1 MSDLKPCPFC
11 GRAAEIYFSKVS
23 CSNSGCSAALADF
36 AVEEWNARAPDT
48 TLIAEIKKEV
58 EFTCDTSSPFS
69 SDPPQHI
76 KNRLLTFLDRI
87 GGGK

>member
-1 MSDLKPCPFC
+1 MSEDIQKAIAYLNYQFPATQGHKYLQELF
-11 GRAAEIYFSKVS
+11 ETVQS
-23 CSNSGCSAALADF
+23 
-36 AVEEWNARAPDT
+36 NARST
-48 TLIAEIKKEV
+48 TLDAVKKEV